1 MFNFNMIYRANRK
14 LKRIIVKSVGYFTGV
29 NSKKYWDHRF
39 SSNWEIQNGRTQSTL
54 FAAGF
59 SLTNFARS
67 IKPSSILDFGC
78 GLADSMPVL
87 KMAFPEASL
96 YFYDFSSVAMD
107 MASLNYGS
115 ISKRTEL
122 NDQRKFELVYCSNVI
137 EHITNENLVGFLN
150 DLISKSSKYVVIQAP
165 FQEYLEDGSRISSQ
179 NKSNETEHERTID
192 LDMLEYLKKEFYN
205 FNWSFELKKIPIAW
219 DKGEQLFLIGVQS

>member
-1 MFNFNMIYRANRK
+1 MIYRANRK
-14 LKRIIVKSVGYFTGV
+14 LKRIIVKGVGYFTGI

-54 FAAGF
+54 FATGF

-67 IKPSSILDFGC
+67 INPKSVLDYGC

-96 YFYDFSSVAMD
+96 HFYDFSSVAMD
-107 MASLNYGS
+107 KASLNYGT
-115 ISKRTEL
+115 IANAYDFK
-122 NDQRKFELVYCSNVI
+122 DPRKFELVYCSNVI
-137 EHITNENLVGFLN
+137 EHITDENLVGFLS

-165 FQEYLEDGSRISSQ
+165 FQEYLEDGSKISST
-179 NKSNETEHERTID
+179 NKTNETEHERTID
-192 LDMLEYLKKEFYN
+192 LDIMEYLKREFYE
-205 FNWSFELKKIPIAW
+205 FNWSFELKDIPIAW
-219 DKGEQLFLIGVQS
+219 DKGEQLFLIGIKS